1 METELTVVIPCLD
14 EADTIEQAVS
24 LALSTLREHQ
34 IAGEVVVADN
44 GSTDGSQALAE
55 GAGARLV
62 NVPLKGYGSALM
74 GGIEAANGRFVL
86 MGDADLSYDFTELP
100 RFLGP
105 LREGADLVQGCR
117 LPSGGGTVAKGAMP
131 SLHRWLGN
139 PVFSMLARWWFRT
152 PIHDI
157 HCGMRAFDRE
167 YVRGL
172 KLRCT
177 GMEFASEMIIRATLD
192 HASITEVPITLSPD
206 QRIAHAPH
214 LRTFRDGWRHLRF
227 FLMYSPRWLYLV
239 PGVLLMLL
247 GAAGLVIGW
256 MGLELGDVRFDVQT
270 MLFGTAL
277 AVVGYQAALFGALAR
292 VFAMTE
298 GLLPIKPSMQR
309 VFEII
314 NLERGLIVGTAITL
328 IGVVLMSLVV
338 IEWWQSGFGDL
349 DRVAELRRTIPG
361 VLFLV
366 LGTQTILASF
376 FFSILGT
383 ARQ

>member
-1 METELTVVIPCLD
+1 LKTELTVVIPCLD

-24 LALSTLREHQ
+24 IALSALREHQ

-55 GAGARLV
+55 RAGARLV
-62 NVPLKGYGSALM
+62 DVPVKGYGSALM
-74 GGIEAANGRFVL
+74 GGIEAARGRFVL
-86 MGDADLSYDFTELP
+86 MGDADLSYDFSELP
-100 RFLGP
+100 RFVGP

-131 SLHRWLGN
+131 PLHRWLGN

-157 HCGMRAFDRE
+157 HCGMRAFDRD

-172 KLRCT
+172 ELRCT

-192 HASITEVPITLSPD
+192 RASITEVPITLSPD

-239 PGVLLMLL
+239 PGFLLMVL
-247 GAAGLVIGW
+247 GAAGLAIGW
-256 MGLELGDVRFDVQT
+256 MGLEVGEVRFDVQT

-277 AVVGYQAALFGALAR
+277 AIVGYQAALFGALAR

-298 GLLPIKPSMQR
+298 GLLPIKPAMRR

-314 NLERGLIVGTAITL
+314 NLERGLIVGTAIAL

-338 IEWWQSGFGDL
+338 VEWWRSGFGDL
-349 DRVAELRRTIPG
+349 DRVVQLRRTIPG

-366 LGTQTILASF
+366 MGTQTVLASF
-376 FFSILGT
+376 FFSMLGT
-383 ARQ
+383 ARK